1 VRILLLSDIHSNLE
15 ALDACLAAAPAH
27 DLIVNMGD
35 IVGYGADPN
44 AVVDRS
50 RALGPHLVRGNHD
63 KAVAGL
69 SDVSEFNPIAALAA
83 LWTRE
88 TLTPENMEWL
98 RRLPQGPVRVDGA
111 GDVFFVHGAP
121 MDEDAYI
128 VSLRD
133 AIEPLVTSTVDV
145 TFFGH
150 THIQGG
156 FLWEQEGSDALR
168 PEFSSR
174 VKAERL
180 DFRLQKTG
188 RYLINPGSVGQPR
201 DGDWRAA
208 FAVFDVD
215 AYTVEFHRVPYD
227 VKVAQDKILAANLPV
242 RLATR
247 LAVGR

>member
-1 VRILLLSDIHSNLE
+1 LRILLLSDIHSNLE

-27 DLIVNMGD
+27 DTVVNLGD
-35 IVGYGADPN
+35 VVGYGANPN
-44 AVVDRS
+44 EVVDRS
-50 RALGPHLVRGNHD
+50 RSQGPHVVRGNHD

-69 SDVSEFNPIAALAA
+69 SDVADFNPIAALAA
-83 LWTRE
+83 LWARE
-88 TLTPENMEWL
+88 KLTAANMEWL
-98 RRLPQGPVRVDGA
+98 RRLPQGPLHIEEA
-111 GDVFFVHGAP
+111 GDVYFVHGAP

-133 AIEPLVTSTVDV
+133 AIEPLVASTVAI

-156 FLWEQEGSDALR
+156 FLWEPEGSDVLR

-174 VKAERL
+174 VKAEKWEVPL
-180 DFRLQKTG
+180 LNTG

-201 DGDWRAA
+201 DGDWRAS
-208 FAVFDVD
+208 FALYDVD
-215 AYTVEFHRVPYD
+215 ASTIEFHRVPYD
-227 VKVAQDKILAANLPV
+227 VQTAQEKILAANLPV

-247 LAVGR
+247 LSVGR